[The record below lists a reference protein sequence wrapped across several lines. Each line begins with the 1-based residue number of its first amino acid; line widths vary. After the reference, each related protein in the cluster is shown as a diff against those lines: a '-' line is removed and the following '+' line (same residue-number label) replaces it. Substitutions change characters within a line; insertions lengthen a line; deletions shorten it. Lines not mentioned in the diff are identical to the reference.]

1 MIPRTLLFLLTGR
14 PGFEKVDKSDP
25 KSIFRV
31 TKGTF
36 RNWLDDSDYNM
47 HMNNQFLL
55 FLFVTDG
62 RSYQKICDIKRT
74 GHTHKLAPVTA
85 LRVLKSQYLI
95 GHAASSLRF
104 LHEIPVFATYYVYTR
119 FLTWSPDGLHLYYQ
133 TIFTIKGRKKSR
145 TVEDK
150 VFKEIPSIIPD
161 DEIICA
167 ISYVR
172 NQIISANGKRM
183 NLEEILK
190 DEGYDPYNE
199 RVQKIKDEGWEYV
212 KDLHVAW
219 DKEMALAGLRQLGT
233 RL

>member
-1 MIPRTLLFLLTGR
+1 M
-14 PGFEKVDKSDP
+14 
-25 KSIFRV
+25 
-31 TKGTF
+31 
-36 RNWLDDSDYNM
+36 
-47 HMNNQFLL
+47 
-55 FLFVTDG
+55 
-62 RSYQKICDIKRT
+62 RSCPSYLSLMAGATRRSSDIKRT
-74 GHTHKLAPVTA
+74 GHTHTLVPVTA

-104 LHEIPVFATYYVYTR
+104 LNEIPMFATYYIYTR
-119 FLTWSPDGLHLYYQ
+119 FLTWSPDGQHLYYQ
-133 TIFTIKGRKKSR
+133 SVFTIKGRKKSR
-145 TVEDK
+145 AVEDK

-183 NLEEILK
+183 TMEELLK
-190 DEGYDPYNE
+190 EEGYEPYNE

-219 DKEMALAGLRQLGT
+219 DKEIALAALRRLGT